1 MSTQHESIVPAARQ
15 LVDEQSIVALATAA
29 ADGTP
34 NVAPMFW
41 KVWHD
46 EATLLVLDNFMHTTK
61 ANVLATG
68 KASVAAWDAASG
80 TAYQLKG
87 TAEYVTDGPY
97 FTAGAAHMAAQKPGQ
112 QPKGVVVLHVT
123 AVFTQQPGAH
133 AGSRVNAQG
142 EVEG

>member
-1 MSTQHESIVPAARQ
+1 MPVYTYTVAPVIREF
-15 LVDEQSIVALATAA
+15 VDHQALVALATAS

-46 EATLLVLDNFMHTTK
+46 ETTLLVLDNFMRTTK
-61 ANVLATG
+61 ANILATG
-68 KASVAAWDAASG
+68 RASISAWDAASG

-97 FTAGAAHMAAQKPGQ
+97 FTAGAAHMATQKPGQ
-112 QPKGVVVLHVT
+112 QPKGVMVLHVT

-133 AGSRVNAQG
+133 AGSRVNAHG
-142 EVEG
+142 EAEV